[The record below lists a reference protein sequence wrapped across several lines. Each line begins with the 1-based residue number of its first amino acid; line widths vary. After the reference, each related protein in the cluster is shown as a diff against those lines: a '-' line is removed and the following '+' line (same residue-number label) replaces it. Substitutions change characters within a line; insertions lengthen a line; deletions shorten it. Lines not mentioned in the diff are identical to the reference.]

1 MVATLLGQLVR
12 SKAMIDAGAAFT
24 HEIAHEHVSSHKLI
38 RTGLYAYLPDRE
50 GAHLL
55 THGDD
60 RYVRHPSYAGFFLW
74 ALGTQMIL
82 GNGLC
87 LAGYGW
93 VLFRFFRERIQEEEK
108 YLVDF
113 FPAEYEKYR
122 RICNSGFPC
131 IP

>member
-1 MVATLLGQLVR
+1 MRTC
-12 SKAMIDAGAAFT
+12 
-24 HEIAHEHVSSHKLI
+24 LI
-38 RTGLYAYLPDRE
+38 GKEEFIYTWRGY
-50 GAHLL
+50 
-55 THGDD
+55 

-93 VLFRFFRERIQEEEK
+93 VLFHFFRERIQEEER
-108 YLVDF
+108 YLVKF

-122 RICNSGFPC
+122 QVCNSGFPF